1 MVRSPSLALG
11 KAADYSGIG
20 LPGVGKTSTAE
31 TVASAAR
38 KPLFS
43 INVADVGTEAK
54 KVEANLSRLFALATS
69 WQAILLM

>member
-1 MVRSPSLALG
+1 MVRSPNLSFRKVG
-11 KAADYSGIG
+11 GYNGIG

-31 TVASAAR
+31 TVASAAG

-43 INVADVGTEAK
+43 INVADVGTEAR

-69 WQAILLM
+69 WEAILLM